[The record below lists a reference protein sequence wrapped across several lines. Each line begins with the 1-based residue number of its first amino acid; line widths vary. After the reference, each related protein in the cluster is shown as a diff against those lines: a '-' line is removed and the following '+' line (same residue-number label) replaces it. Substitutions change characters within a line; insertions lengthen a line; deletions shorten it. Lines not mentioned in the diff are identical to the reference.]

1 MSFRS
6 TFAALLLA
14 GALYAADPAVE
25 KANKLIADKKF
36 DDAITTLDAADKAKP
51 KNADIQ
57 KALANAYLGKADSLM
72 YNAALPPRQKYPDA
86 LRNYRKVL
94 LYDKTNKKA
103 TEGVNTIEGIYKQM
117 GRPIP
122 Q

>member
-1 MSFRS
+1 M
-6 TFAALLLA
+6 LLA
-14 GALYAADPAVE
+14 GALYAADPAVD
-25 KANKLIADKKF
+25 KANKLIADKKY
-36 DDAITTLDAADKAKP
+36 DEAITALDTADKAKP

-57 KALANAYLGKADSLM
+57 KALASAYLGKADSLM
-72 YNAALPPRQKYPDA
+72 YNPALPPRQKYPDA

-94 LYDKTNKKA
+94 AYDKTNKKA
-103 TEGVNTIEGIYKQM
+103 QEGISTIEGIYKQM